1 MFVSE
6 LGLCFSFLVLLSLWF
21 GTQIIMGSQGAEE
34 FTYFFYSLEK
44 GRVMEHGTHEECY
57 AKNGVYRRIF
67 DASGVQA
74 AGG

>member
-1 MFVSE
+1 MLLCYIAFIYIAFLTKIALLIFCLEFFTSMFVSE

-44 GRVMEHGTHEECY
+44 GT
-57 AKNGVYRRIF
+57 
-67 DASGVQA
+67 
-74 AGG
+74 